1 MKKKFDKGTLF
12 TIGSLILGAVGMIYD
27 HLRSNYEEEELMR
40 EIDARIDEKLGIE
53 SQSDEES

>member
-12 TIGSLILGAVGMIYD
+12 AIGSLILGAVGMIYD